1 MKRKIEKIN
10 ECNKNKENYEK
21 SKIVGRNI
29 KNIRKQKRLTEM
41 QLGKMI
47 GKSRKFISLIE
58 YPRYGREIFLDS
70 LFDIIRENISVPLT
84 LQKLPHK
91 KIEKMVR
98 SLAER
103 FGIASQLDKY
113 PNELGFIVGVIEK
126 EKSP

>member
-1 MKRKIEKIN
+1 MSVIKIRKTMR
-10 ECNKNKENYEK
+10 K

-70 LFDIIRENISVPLT
+70 LFDISRALDVDIYYFFIG
-84 LQKLPHK
+84 
-91 KIEKMVR
+91 IE
-98 SLAER
+98 
-103 FGIASQLDKY
+103 
-113 PNELGFIVGVIEK
+113 
-126 EKSP
+126 

>member
-1 MKRKIEKIN
+1 MFDKLDNLLVRFEELLNELGEPGVTDDPAHFQKLMKEQSDLQPIVDAYKEYK
-10 ECNKNKENYEK
+10 KNKENYEK

-70 LFDIIRENISVPLT
+70 LFDISRALDVDIYYFFIG
-84 LQKLPHK
+84 
-91 KIEKMVR
+91 IE
-98 SLAER
+98 
-103 FGIASQLDKY
+103 
-113 PNELGFIVGVIEK
+113 
-126 EKSP
+126 